1 MKIPKHLLQPLRN
14 PFSEAKRQEL
24 AIAMTK
30 KMLNEAL
37 ADRKAA
43 EKAKEEIKGGDGPVS
58 A

>member
-1 MKIPKHLLQPLRN
+1 VKIPKHLLQPLRN

>member
-1 MKIPKHLLQPLRN
+1 VKIPKHLLQPLRN

-43 EKAKEEIKGGDGPVS
+43 EKAKEQIKGGDGPVS

>member
-1 MKIPKHLLQPLRN
+1 MKIPKRLLQPLRN

>member
-43 EKAKEEIKGGDGPVS
+43 EKAKEQIKGGDGPVS

>member
-1 MKIPKHLLQPLRN
+1 VKIPKHLLQPLRN

-24 AIAMTK
+24 AVAMTK

-43 EKAKEEIKGGDGPVS
+43 EKAKEQIKGGDGPVS

>member
-24 AIAMTK
+24 AVAMTK

-43 EKAKEEIKGGDGPVS
+43 EKAKEQIKGGDGPVS

>member
-1 MKIPKHLLQPLRN
+1 MKLIPKHLLQPLRN

-43 EKAKEEIKGGDGPVS
+43 EKAKEELKGDKPK
-58 A
+58 